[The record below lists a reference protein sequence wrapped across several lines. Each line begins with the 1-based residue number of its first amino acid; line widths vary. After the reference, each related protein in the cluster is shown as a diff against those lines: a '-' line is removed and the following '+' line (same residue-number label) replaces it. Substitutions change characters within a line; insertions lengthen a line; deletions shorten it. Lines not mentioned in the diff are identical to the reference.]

1 MIRVKDRERSFFW
14 QGITSLWGMGLSSLA
29 GMLFVIV
36 NPGAEQLK
44 IGVVVAMLLTLF
56 MLLNQ
61 KSRHFLLIPSGFA
74 VLCVL
79 LAGAHR
85 FSCF

>member
-1 MIRVKDRERSFFW
+1 MIRVKNRERSFFW

-36 NPGAEQLK
+36 NPGVEQLK

-56 MLLNQ
+56 MLLNR

-85 FSCF
+85 FGCF